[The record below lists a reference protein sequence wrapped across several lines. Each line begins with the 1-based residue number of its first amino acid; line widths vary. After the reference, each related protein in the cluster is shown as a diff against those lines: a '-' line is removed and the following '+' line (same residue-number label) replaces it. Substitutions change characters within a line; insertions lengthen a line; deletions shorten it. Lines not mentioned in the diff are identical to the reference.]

1 MYNKIPY
8 MRMASMLF
16 FLENLVDLPKVK
28 IRNVIQEGTE
38 AFLILSCQE
47 EKVKCNYCGRLTD
60 ELHQTKNLLIRDLP
74 ISGQTVYL
82 QVPRRKFYCK
92 KCQRFFTALVSSSY
106 KL

>member
-1 MYNKIPY
+1 

-47 EKVKCNYCGRLTD
+47 EKVKCNYCGRLT
-60 ELHQTKNLLIRDLP
+60 
-74 ISGQTVYL
+74 
-82 QVPRRKFYCK
+82 
-92 KCQRFFTALVSSSY
+92 
-106 KL
+106 